1 MHKSQGFGA
10 ARQRGPAL
18 EYFKVLAGE
27 PIEHSPLD
35 GVITDWSRVPGSA
48 KLADALVR
56 ARKSFRSAYPERAI
70 PVLLEARDEL
80 DRLPDNPWKQLKRA
94 EIEAAVLACAG
105 LFAEIN
111 AAAPS
116 VVQGGTLSWTASLIA
131 RRPVAATLEWVALG
145 GARFPIGK
153 ALETDAPLDA
163 SDKLAVAKDA
173 PPSNP
178 YWLELAPEAGRYPAT
193 DDALIGLP
201 EAPSALEAELGL
213 LIEGHSIAVR
223 RALTYK
229 WTDPVAGERY
239 RAVEVLPAV
248 SVDLAGGA
256 MIFPDRTPRELQVRV
271 RAAAA
276 ASGSVRL
283 ELPAGFRATPAAAPF
298 QLAADA
304 QIVLKFRVTPPAAA
318 SNGTL
323 RAVAQIDGDT
333 RAYDRDLLRIEHD
346 HIPIQTLLP
355 RAETRVVRV
364 DVARKPRRIG
374 YMKGAGDAVAA
385 ALEQL
390 GYQIAE
396 LDPKTFTAADLAGLR
411 TIVTGVRAFNVEP
424 RLTAMHDVL
433 MDWVAR
439 GGTLVVQYNT
449 NNRIGP
455 APPQL
460 GPFPFA
466 ISQTRTTDETA
477 AVAMQTDAVLA
488 GPNPITAADFEGWI
502 QERGL
507 YFAETWAPQY
517 RAPLAMSD
525 PGEPAHKGALLVAKY
540 KRGAFIYSGLAFFRQ
555 LPAGVPGA
563 YRLFANLIE
572 YGRAP

>member
-1 MHKSQGFGA
+1 
-10 ARQRGPAL
+10 
-18 EYFKVLAGE
+18 
-27 PIEHSPLD
+27 
-35 GVITDWSRVPGSA
+35 
-48 KLADALVR
+48 
-56 ARKSFRSAYPERAI
+56 
-70 PVLLEARDEL
+70 
-80 DRLPDNPWKQLKRA
+80 
-94 EIEAAVLACAG
+94 
-105 LFAEIN
+105 LFAEVN
-111 AAAPS
+111 ATAPS
-116 VVQGGTLSWTASLIA
+116 TVQGGTLSWTASLIA
-131 RRPVAATLEWVALG
+131 RRPVVATLESITLG
-145 GARFPIGK
+145 GKSFAVGK
-153 ALETDAPLDA
+153 PLAEGTPLDT
-163 SDKLAVAKDA
+163 SDQLAIAKDA
-173 PPSNP
+173 ALSNP
-178 YWLELAPEAGRYPAT
+178 YWLELPPEAGRYPAA
-193 DDALIGLP
+193 DDASIGLP
-201 EAPSALEAELGL
+201 EGPPALEAELRL
-213 LIEGHSIAVR
+213 VVEGHAIDVR

-256 MIFPDRTPRELQVRV
+256 MIFPDRKPRELQVRV

-276 ASGSVRL
+276 ASGSVEL
-283 ELPAGFRATPAAAPF
+283 ELPAGFHASPDAAPF
-298 QLAADA
+298 KLAAGA
-304 QIVLKFRVTPPAAA
+304 ELALKFRVTPPAAA
-318 SNGTL
+318 TSGTL
-323 RAVAQIDGDT
+323 RAVAHVDGDT
-333 RAYDRDLLRIEHD
+333 RAYDRGLLRIEHA

-364 DVARKPRRIG
+364 EVARTPRRIG
-374 YMKGAGDAVAA
+374 YIKGAGDAVAA
-385 ALEQL
+385 ALAQL
-390 GYQIAE
+390 GYTVIE
-396 LDPKTFTAADLAGLR
+396 LDPKTLTAADLTGLR

-460 GPFPFA
+460 GPYPFT

-477 AVAMQTDAVLA
+477 SVAMQADAVLS
-488 GPNPITAADFEGWI
+488 GPNPITAADFEGWV

-507 YFAETWAPQY
+507 YFAETWDAQY

-572 YGRAP
+572 YGRTP